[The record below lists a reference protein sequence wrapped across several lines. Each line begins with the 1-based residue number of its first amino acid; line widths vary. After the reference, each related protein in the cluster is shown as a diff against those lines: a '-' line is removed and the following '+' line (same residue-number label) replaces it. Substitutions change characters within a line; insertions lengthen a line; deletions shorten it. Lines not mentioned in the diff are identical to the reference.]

1 MYLTVHSLFLKMVS
15 SVQVNKS
22 PGFCPLYK
30 EAEEVQQQCLCPRSS
45 GFVEESK
52 ICNRSFSEG
61 TAHKKKES
69 YFWRM
74 ECVLHT
80 LLSTRTSH
88 IQDTSLK

>member
-1 MYLTVHSLFLKMVS
+1 MVS

-61 TAHKKKES
+61 TAHKKKKNLIFGGWNVFYIHFLAQELPIS
-69 YFWRM
+69 K
-74 ECVLHT
+74 T
-80 LLSTRTSH
+80 LL
-88 IQDTSLK
+88 